1 MGKFPKILVL
11 VLTVGLSASGRSQGA
26 LEISDQF
33 FSWSPKVFKIK
44 SEVMSASLDELEAN
58 RDSSTKETFSSYSDF
73 KSDYIRFFTN
83 GYISHLANKFEPGS
97 LESSYKND
105 GVEALFYQIK
115 GIGGW
120 LLEDAF
126 NGTYPWRGYDRE
138 VKYGYCEANPGS
150 TESIC
155 EEGVYTPFYALIV
168 RSISTES
175 FIKNACG
182 PFTDVVVWRFGW
194 NLVSPSPRAPKKD
207 EFLQSLDNLLGALD
221 YLKKS
226 ETWDVSE
233 AFMKKLD
240 QFSLPGEVKHALRK
254 RYYDRGPN
262 LMANLADC
270 AARAKQKITDATS
283 HVVPDSVM
291 TEKMDSVFGFREFR
305 LPYDVTDVKN
315 PFSDSMISSD
325 FSTNENLYRL
335 FRQLPDSY
343 PVVIDLNFQ
352 GARLGSYDDE
362 IVIKSGNMPQLLN
375 FVNLIDQR
383 FHYQIMTDKDVEKGI
398 YQYNYN
404 PRYEF
409 GGLGNHFCVLNQE
422 EELISITVDPDNG
435 SVSSKRVNACST
447 DRYLIERRLKQSI
460 R

>member
-1 MGKFPKILVL
+1 MRVALLLMLWFGGLAGTWLVQ
-11 VLTVGLSASGRSQGA
+11 A
-26 LEISDQF
+26 
-33 FSWSPKVFKIK
+33 P
-44 SEVMSASLDELEAN
+44 EL
-58 RDSSTKETFSSYSDF
+58 
-73 KSDYIRFFTN
+73 
-83 GYISHLANKFEPGS
+83 
-97 LESSYKND
+97 
-105 GVEALFYQIK
+105 
-115 GIGGW
+115 
-120 LLEDAF
+120 
-126 NGTYPWRGYDRE
+126 
-138 VKYGYCEANPGS
+138 
-150 TESIC
+150 
-155 EEGVYTPFYALIV
+155 
-168 RSISTES
+168 
-175 FIKNACG
+175 
-182 PFTDVVVWRFGW
+182 
-194 NLVSPSPRAPKKD
+194 KKD
-207 EFLQSLDNLLGALD
+207 EFLQSLDNFLGALD

-240 QFSLPGEVKHALRK
+240 QFSLAGEVKRALRK
-254 RYYDRGPN
+254 RYYDRGPK

-305 LPYDVTDVKN
+305 LPYDEPDVKN

-352 GARLGSYDDE
+352 GARLRSDDGE

-404 PRYEF
+404 QRYEF

-422 EELISITVDPDNG
+422 EELISINVDTDNG
-435 SVSSKRVNACST
+435 SVSSKRVNACLT
-447 DRYLIERRLKQSI
+447 DRYLIERRLK
-460 R
+460 